1 MPKGREEPETMVGKR
16 PSGRSEVMSERKA
29 SEIPRCEEV
38 DFEAVNREVGRM
50 KDEGKADLIRS
61 GRSDADGEVGCK
73 KM

>member
-1 MPKGREEPETMVGKR
+1 MVGKR
-16 PSGRSEVMSERKA
+16 PSGRSEVMSDRKA
-29 SEIPRCEEV
+29 SDIPRWEEV

-61 GRSDADGEVGCK
+61 GRSDADGEVGWR